1 MRRIPSVLAN
11 TEFQTAHLP
20 QFAEHKQLQVA
31 CSTQFPL
38 QGTFRQRLAVLITHR
53 TSRVFLLI
61 LLVAILLSAHTLD
74 GFDIETNTTITIV

>member
-31 CSTQFPL
+31 CNIQFPP
-38 QGTFRQRLAVLITHR
+38 QATFQQHRAALITHQHL
-53 TSRVFLLI
+53 RVFLLI
-61 LLVAILLSAHTLD
+61 LLEAILLSEHTLD
-74 GFDIETNTTITIV
+74 GFDIETNTTITSV